1 MSKSKSKPW
10 TKFMQSF
17 KTKFEQN
24 NVRQWVLAVLVFIGL
39 YGILSINISP
49 IGYQL
54 EVGEVARQ
62 DIRVPR
68 DMENRAQTQRAQQE
82 AAAKAEAEAKIDPN
96 FYIVNH
102 AVVVEAE
109 ERLDTVFAVIADARI
124 EPESDSESDAEETAA
139 NGQRG
144 PVTVQRRLAQVAE
157 IVLPINYVERLL
169 AADEL
174 DFNTFAEESKRIIM
188 EQMKQRISESDV
200 SYINDRIR
208 VLFAQSDIRF
218 ELQEAAVLIAG
229 QVIKPNLALDQQAV
243 EQRRQEAVRAVKPV
257 IVKAGE
263 IIISDGTVVGEE
275 HIQML
280 KDLGLYQEGIDYWS
294 LLGLLIIVVLLLLL
308 FAVSLYKYQPDII
321 KSESRLAFVGSVLIL
336 VTLITKILSLI
347 NWLLI
352 MYLTP
357 IALAGMLV
365 TMLLD
370 SRTGYLT
377 VTVLSVIS
385 GIIFQSLPL
394 VVQGLIGGLIAILSV
409 SKVSQRSELMRAGFI
424 VGGSNFLVM
433 MAFGLL
439 QGDSNMVV
447 HSYLGMLNGLICSI
461 STIGLLPYFESVFG
475 ITSAI
480 RLLELTN
487 PNHPLLRRLLMET
500 PGTYHHSIMV
510 GNLAEAAADAV
521 GADGLLARV
530 GSTFHDIGKIKRP
543 IFFVE
548 NQLGAD
554 NPHDKIAPSL
564 STLIITAHVKDGVEL
579 AKEHKLPPV
588 VTSFISEHHGT
599 DLVKYFYHRA
609 LEANEGG
616 VEESDFRYPGPKPQ
630 TKETAIVS
638 LADAVEAAVRSLPK
652 PTPGK
657 IEGLVRKII
666 RDRLDDGQLDESDL
680 TFKDLNKIADAFSKV
695 LIGIFHGRIEYP
707 EKITREEIEGKGK

>member
-144 PVTVQRRLAQVAE
+144 PVTVQKRLAQVAE

-521 GADGLLARV
+521 EADGLLARV

>member
-139 NGQRG
+139 NGQRE
-144 PVTVQRRLAQVAE
+144 PVTVQKRLAQVAE

-174 DFNTFAEESKRIIM
+174 EYNTFAEESKRIIM

-275 HIQML
+275 HIQIL

>member
-1 MSKSKSKPW
+1 MGKSKSKPW
-10 TKFMQSF
+10 TKVKQNLKS
-17 KTKFEQN
+17 KFEQN

-39 YGILSINISP
+39 FGILSINISP
-49 IGYQL
+49 IGYQV
-54 EVGEVARQ
+54 EVGEVVRQ

-68 DMENRAQTQRAQQE
+68 DMENRAQTQREQQK
-82 AAAKAEAEAKIDPN
+82 AADRAEAEAKTDPK

-102 AVVVEAE
+102 AVVVEAS
-109 ERLDTVFAVIADARI
+109 ERLEQLFAVIADARVQLHETDEQFEQS
-124 EPESDSESDAEETAA
+124 EP
-139 NGQRG
+139 
-144 PVTVQRRLAQVAE
+144 TVQAEGVQRKLAQTVE
-157 IVLPINYVERLL
+157 IVLPINYIERLL
-169 AADEL
+169 FTDALEY
-174 DFNTFAEESKRIIM
+174 NTFVEESKRIIM
-188 EQMKQRISESDV
+188 EQMQQRISEADS
-200 SYINDRIR
+200 SQLPERMR
-208 VLFAQSDIRF
+208 VLFAQSDINF
-218 ELQEAAVLIAG
+218 NLQEAAVQIAN
-229 QVIKPNLALDQQAV
+229 QIIKPNLVLDHQAV
-243 EQRRQEAVRAVKPV
+243 EQQRLEAARAVKPV

-263 IIISDGTVVGEE
+263 IIISDGTVVAEE
-275 HIQML
+275 HVQML

-294 LLGLLIIVVLLLLL
+294 LLGLLIIVVLLLVL
-308 FAVSLYKYQPDII
+308 FAVSLYKYSPEII

-357 IALAGMLV
+357 IALAGMLI

-377 VTVLSVIS
+377 VTVLSIIS

-394 VVQGLIGGLIAILSV
+394 VAQGLIGGLIAILSV
-409 SKVSQRSELMRAGFI
+409 SRVSQRSELMRAGFI
-424 VGGSNFLVM
+424 VGGSNILVM

-439 QGDSNMVV
+439 QDDSNIML
-447 HSYLGMLNGLICSI
+447 HSYLGLLNGLICSI
-461 STIGLLPYFESVFG
+461 SAIGLLPYFESVFG

-530 GSTFHDIGKIKRP
+530 GATFHDIGKVKRP

-564 STLIITAHVKDGVEL
+564 STLIITAHVKDGLEL

-588 VTSFISEHHGT
+588 ITSFITEHHGT

-609 LEANEGG
+609 LETNEGT
-616 VEESDFRYPGPKPQ
+616 VKESDFRYPGPKPQ

-638 LADAVEAAVRSLPK
+638 LADAVEAAVRSLSK

-695 LIGIFHGRIEYP
+695 LIGIFHGRVEYP
-707 EKITREEIEGKGK
+707 EKITREEIEGKGKA

>member
-579 AKEHKLPPV
+579 AKEHTLPPV

>member
-144 PVTVQRRLAQVAE
+144 PVTVQKRLAQVAE

-394 VVQGLIGGLIAILSV
+394 IVQGLIGGLIAILSV

-564 STLIITAHVKDGVEL
+564 
-579 AKEHKLPPV
+579 PC
-588 VTSFISEHHGT
+588 
-599 DLVKYFYHRA
+599 
-609 LEANEGG
+609 
-616 VEESDFRYPGPKPQ
+616 
-630 TKETAIVS
+630 
-638 LADAVEAAVRSLPK
+638 AD
-652 PTPGK
+652 
-657 IEGLVRKII
+657 
-666 RDRLDDGQLDESDL
+666 
-680 TFKDLNKIADAFSKV
+680 
-695 LIGIFHGRIEYP
+695 
-707 EKITREEIEGKGK
+707 

>member
-1 MSKSKSKPW
+1 MGKSKSKPW
-10 TKFMQSF
+10 TKVKQNLKS
-17 KTKFEQN
+17 KFEQN

-39 YGILSINISP
+39 FGILSINISP
-49 IGYQL
+49 IGYQV
-54 EVGEVARQ
+54 EVGEVVRQ

-68 DMENRAQTQRAQQE
+68 DMENRAQTQREQQK
-82 AAAKAEAEAKIDPN
+82 AADRAEAEAKTDPK

-102 AVVVEAE
+102 AVVVEAS
-109 ERLDTVFAVIADARI
+109 ERLEQLFAVIADARVQLHETDEQSEQS
-124 EPESDSESDAEETAA
+124 EP
-139 NGQRG
+139 
-144 PVTVQRRLAQVAE
+144 TVQAEGVQRKLAQTVE
-157 IVLPINYVERLL
+157 VVLPINYIERLL
-169 AADEL
+169 FTDALEY
-174 DFNTFAEESKRIIM
+174 NTFVEESKRIIM
-188 EQMKQRISESDV
+188 EQMQQRISEADS
-200 SYINDRIR
+200 SQLPERMR
-208 VLFAQSDIRF
+208 VLFAQSDINF
-218 ELQEAAVLIAG
+218 NLQEAAVQIAD
-229 QVIKPNLALDQQAV
+229 QIIKPNLVLDHQAV
-243 EQRRQEAVRAVKPV
+243 EQQRLEAARAVKPV

-263 IIISDGTVVGEE
+263 IIISDGTVVAEE
-275 HIQML
+275 HVQML

-294 LLGLLIIVVLLLLL
+294 LLGLLIIVVLLLVL
-308 FAVSLYKYQPDII
+308 FAVSLYKYSPEII

-357 IALAGMLV
+357 IALAGMLI

-377 VTVLSVIS
+377 VTVLSIIS

-394 VVQGLIGGLIAILSV
+394 VAQGLIGGLIAILSV
-409 SKVSQRSELMRAGFI
+409 SRVSQRSELMRAGFI
-424 VGGSNFLVM
+424 VGGSNILVM

-439 QGDSNMVV
+439 QGDSNIML
-447 HSYLGMLNGLICSI
+447 HSYLGLLNGLICSI
-461 STIGLLPYFESVFG
+461 SAIGLLPYFESVFG

-530 GSTFHDIGKIKRP
+530 GATFHDIGKVKRP

-564 STLIITAHVKDGVEL
+564 STLIITAHVKDGLEL

-588 VTSFISEHHGT
+588 ITSFITEHHGT

-609 LEANEGG
+609 LETNEGT
-616 VEESDFRYPGPKPQ
+616 VKESDFRYPGPKPQ

-638 LADAVEAAVRSLPK
+638 LADAVEAAVRSLSK

-695 LIGIFHGRIEYP
+695 LIGIFHGRVEYP
-707 EKITREEIEGKGK
+707 EKITREEIEGKGKA

>member
-144 PVTVQRRLAQVAE
+144 PVTVQKRLAQVAE

>member
-82 AAAKAEAEAKIDPN
+82 AAAKAEAEAKIDPS

-144 PVTVQRRLAQVAE
+144 PVTVQKRLAQVAE

-336 VTLITKILSLI
+336 VTLIIKILSLI

>member
-82 AAAKAEAEAKIDPN
+82 AAAKAEAEAKIDPS

-144 PVTVQRRLAQVAE
+144 PVTVQKRLAQVAE

>member
-139 NGQRG
+139 NGQRE
-144 PVTVQRRLAQVAE
+144 PVTVQKRLAQVAE

-174 DFNTFAEESKRIIM
+174 EYNTFAEESKRIIM

-275 HIQML
+275 HIQIL

-336 VTLITKILSLI
+336 VTLIIKILSLI

>member
-1 MSKSKSKPW
+1 MYVSGFW
-10 TKFMQSF
+10 LFWF
-17 KTKFEQN
+17 
-24 NVRQWVLAVLVFIGL
+24 LLI

-280 KDLGLYQEGIDYWS
+280 KISAYIKRV
-294 LLGLLIIVVLLLLL
+294 LII
-308 FAVSLYKYQPDII
+308 
-321 KSESRLAFVGSVLIL
+321 
-336 VTLITKILSLI
+336 
-347 NWLLI
+347 
-352 MYLTP
+352 
-357 IALAGMLV
+357 
-365 TMLLD
+365 
-370 SRTGYLT
+370 
-377 VTVLSVIS
+377 
-385 GIIFQSLPL
+385 
-394 VVQGLIGGLIAILSV
+394 
-409 SKVSQRSELMRAGFI
+409 
-424 VGGSNFLVM
+424 
-433 MAFGLL
+433 
-439 QGDSNMVV
+439 
-447 HSYLGMLNGLICSI
+447 
-461 STIGLLPYFESVFG
+461 
-475 ITSAI
+475 
-480 RLLELTN
+480 
-487 PNHPLLRRLLMET
+487 
-500 PGTYHHSIMV
+500 
-510 GNLAEAAADAV
+510 
-521 GADGLLARV
+521 
-530 GSTFHDIGKIKRP
+530 
-543 IFFVE
+543 
-548 NQLGAD
+548 
-554 NPHDKIAPSL
+554 
-564 STLIITAHVKDGVEL
+564 
-579 AKEHKLPPV
+579 
-588 VTSFISEHHGT
+588 
-599 DLVKYFYHRA
+599 
-609 LEANEGG
+609 
-616 VEESDFRYPGPKPQ
+616 
-630 TKETAIVS
+630 
-638 LADAVEAAVRSLPK
+638 
-652 PTPGK
+652 
-657 IEGLVRKII
+657 
-666 RDRLDDGQLDESDL
+666 
-680 TFKDLNKIADAFSKV
+680 
-695 LIGIFHGRIEYP
+695 GRCWVC
-707 EKITREEIEGKGK
+707 

>member
-139 NGQRG
+139 NGQRE
-144 PVTVQRRLAQVAE
+144 PVTVQKRLAQVAE

>member
-1 MSKSKSKPW
+1 M
-10 TKFMQSF
+10 
-17 KTKFEQN
+17 
-24 NVRQWVLAVLVFIGL
+24 
-39 YGILSINISP
+39 
-49 IGYQL
+49 
-54 EVGEVARQ
+54 
-62 DIRVPR
+62 
-68 DMENRAQTQRAQQE
+68 
-82 AAAKAEAEAKIDPN
+82 
-96 FYIVNH
+96 
-102 AVVVEAE
+102 
-109 ERLDTVFAVIADARI
+109 
-124 EPESDSESDAEETAA
+124 
-139 NGQRG
+139 
-144 PVTVQRRLAQVAE
+144 
-157 IVLPINYVERLL
+157 
-169 AADEL
+169 
-174 DFNTFAEESKRIIM
+174 
-188 EQMKQRISESDV
+188 
-200 SYINDRIR
+200 
-208 VLFAQSDIRF
+208 
-218 ELQEAAVLIAG
+218 
-229 QVIKPNLALDQQAV
+229 

-543 IFFVE
+543 IF
-548 NQLGAD
+548 L
-554 NPHDKIAPSL
+554 
-564 STLIITAHVKDGVEL
+564 
-579 AKEHKLPPV
+579 
-588 VTSFISEHHGT
+588 
-599 DLVKYFYHRA
+599 
-609 LEANEGG
+609 
-616 VEESDFRYPGPKPQ
+616 
-630 TKETAIVS
+630 
-638 LADAVEAAVRSLPK
+638 
-652 PTPGK
+652 
-657 IEGLVRKII
+657 
-666 RDRLDDGQLDESDL
+666 
-680 TFKDLNKIADAFSKV
+680 
-695 LIGIFHGRIEYP
+695 
-707 EKITREEIEGKGK
+707 